1 MEETNTVIE
10 VVIHKK
16 YATKIIDI
24 VYDLRAAGFVQGEDF
39 EFAYHK
45 AEYDW
50 FSNSDDHYDRY
61 TVFRFKDPSI
71 ASWFSLKYNS

>member
-1 MEETNTVIE
+1 MIE

-24 VYDLRAAGFVQGEDF
+24 VHELRDTGFVQGDDF

-50 FSNSDDHYDRY
+50 FSKSDDHYDRH
-61 TVFRFKDPSI
+61 TVFRFKDPSV